1 MRLTNRGK
9 IFFTALAI
17 IILSIIIVIVA
28 LSGNGG
34 GRSIQVY
41 ACDNAEAYVYRGNKT
56 FVATQGMALE
66 SGDRISVKDGNIVLV
81 VDNGIYT
88 TVYENTDIVLEAK
101 GDSANGTIT
110 ADISKGEIFVNVNE
124 DIGEGS
130 YVCTTDSATITAQ
143 SYSSFVVTVDAM
155 TDMEAT
161 KLHVL
166 NNTAML
172 KLTAT
177 KLNAEVTQSVP
188 SGYIM
193 ETGYI
198 NTTGKCEIQENV
210 LGDVSML
217 SSQVAK
223 SIYDAQGQGQLNSIY
238 SQTALADRIS
248 HGTTEITTDAT
259 PTPPPS
265 SPTPTTPPVE
275 ETTDDI
281 VINKGDENC
290 EHDYVVD
297 SRQSKDATCI
307 ANGYKYYACSKCGSS
322 YLETVPMS
330 QGEHSYNNGEHTDGD
345 CTNVGYTTY
354 KCTLCGGTNVVNDT
368 TPAAHTYD
376 SGVHTDGD
384 CTKFGYTTYKCT
396 KCSETKVVNDT
407 TKGSHKHVETV
418 ISATNCME
426 VSYTIITC
434 ENCDYREVV
443 YGAVGPHVYGDDHIC
458 DCGEVE
464 PGYEASGEPTDE
476 PTGDPSGEPT
486 GDPSGEQPPVE

>member
-17 IILSIIIVIVA
+17 IILSIIIIIVA
-28 LSGNGG
+28 FSGNGS
-34 GRSIQVY
+34 GRSMQVY

-56 FVATQGMALE
+56 YVASQGMTLE

-81 VDNGIYT
+81 IDNGIYT

-101 GDSANGTIT
+101 GDSADGTIT

-124 DIGEGS
+124 DIGEGT
-130 YVCTTDSATITAQ
+130 YVCTTDSATITGQ

-161 KLHVL
+161 HLHVL
-166 NNTAML
+166 NNTVML

-188 SGYIM
+188 SGYTM
-193 ETGYI
+193 ETGYV

-217 SSQVAK
+217 SLQAAQ
-223 SIYDAQGQGQLNSIY
+223 SIYDAQGQGQLNSVY
-238 SQTALADRIS
+238 SQSALADRIAQGGNQ
-248 HGTTEITTDAT
+248 GTEDITTDDI

-265 SPTPTTPPVE
+265 SPTPTTPPAE

-281 VINKGDENC
+281 VINTGDENC

-297 SRQSKDATCI
+297 NRQSKDATCI
-307 ANGYKYYACSKCGSS
+307 ANGYKYYACSKCGSA

-330 QGEHSYNNGEHTDGD
+330 QGEHSYNSGVHTDGD
-345 CTNVGYTTY
+345 CTTVGYTTY
-354 KCTLCGGTNVVNDT
+354 TCTLCGGTNVVNDT

-396 KCSETKVVNDT
+396 KCGETKVVNDT
-407 TKGSHKHVETV
+407 TKGSHKYVETV
-418 ISATNCME
+418 MSAANCME

-443 YGAVGPHVYGDDHIC
+443 YGSVGPHIYGDDHIC

-464 PGYEASGEPTDE
+464 PGYEPSDEPTAE
-476 PTGDPSGEPT
+476 PTGDPV
-486 GDPSGEQPPVE
+486 GEQPPVE